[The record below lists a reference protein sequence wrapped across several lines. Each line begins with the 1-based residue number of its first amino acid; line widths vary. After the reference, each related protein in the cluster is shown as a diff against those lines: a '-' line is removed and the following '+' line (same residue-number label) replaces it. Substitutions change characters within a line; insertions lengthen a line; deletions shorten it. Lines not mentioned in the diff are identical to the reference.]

1 MSTRL
6 VSYSE
11 EETTALGSRLASSLA
26 QPRII
31 LLYGELGAGK
41 TVFTRG
47 FAAGMGMNDLSRVH
61 SPSFTLINQY
71 ETPLGILFHVD
82 LYRLETARD
91 LYSIGLD
98 ELLSDE
104 TWAIVEW
111 ADRLPW
117 PVPEP
122 IQVAIEVESDETRSI
137 QIRPDSVGA
146 NL

>member
-1 MSTRL
+1 MSSKL
-6 VSYSE
+6 VSRSE
-11 EETTALGSRLASSLA
+11 EETTALGSRLASSLDH
-26 QPRII
+26 PRIV
-31 LLYGELGAGK
+31 LLYGELGVGK
-41 TVFTRG
+41 TAFTRG
-47 FAAGMGMNDLSRVH
+47 FAAGMGMRDLSRVH

-98 ELLSDE
+98 ELLSEE

-117 PVPEP
+117 SVPDPVQVT
-122 IQVAIEVESDETRSI
+122 IQVESNETRSI
-137 QIRPDSVGA
+137 RIRPDSVGA